1 MFRAFFT
8 FTFSALSRAQEVAV
22 YRYTD
27 IYNDM
32 IKEKVMDQLTTNHP
46 SQWQ

>member
-27 IYNDM
+27 IYM
-32 IKEKVMDQLTTNHP
+32 TSGQQEQKHGVGVV
-46 SQWQ
+46 W